1 MKFKK
6 ICLFVLLCFI
16 SFCGIYN
23 VRAFCFEVR
32 DIHSNNIIEYSTD
45 NSKYND
51 SSKYKVTMIND
62 TSKCGS
68 FKNYDKNSVI
78 SCGNNLLE
86 DVPAMLPRVIHLIYL
101 FIEILVPVLLA
112 LFGTIDFVKAV
123 VSGKDDD
130 IKKHQ
135 QMFVKRLI
143 ISIFIFF
150 TFAFAKLI
158 VSFGV
163 DGKDNSNN
171 IISCASCLINNDSEC
186 KGG

>member
-6 ICLFVLLCFI
+6 VCLFVLLAFI
-16 SFCGIYN
+16 SFCSITD
-23 VRAFCFEVR
+23 VRAFCYEVK
-32 DIHSNNIIEYSTD
+32 DAHSNAFIEYTNDVSQYNNSSNYKVTIISD
-45 NSKYND
+45 NSK
-51 SSKYKVTMIND
+51 
-62 TSKCGS
+62 CGG
-68 FKNYDKNSVI
+68 FKNYINNSVI

-86 DVPAMLPRVIHLIYL
+86 DVPAILPRIIHLIYL

-135 QMFVKRLI
+135 QMFIKRLI

-163 DGKDNSNN
+163 DGKDNANN
-171 IISCASCLINNDSEC
+171 IISCASCFINNDSEC